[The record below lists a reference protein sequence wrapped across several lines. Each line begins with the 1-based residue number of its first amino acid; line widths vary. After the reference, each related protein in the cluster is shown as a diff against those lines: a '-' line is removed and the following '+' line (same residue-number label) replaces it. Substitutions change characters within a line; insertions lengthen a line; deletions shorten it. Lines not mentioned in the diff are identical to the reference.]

1 MPPENNQSGEPWHLA
16 DIIIAAFVA
25 YCLSGIAYSAYT
37 AITTHLDL
45 SP

>member
-1 MPPENNQSGEPWHLA
+1 MSPENNQSGEPWGLA

-25 YCLSGIAYSAYT
+25 YCLSGFAYSAYT
-37 AITTHLDL
+37 AIAAHLDL